1 MSASPFVG
9 QLPHGSSSMSHSEWI
24 LDFGVTRHMSPDSS
38 SFTSVSPSPSIHVM
52 TVDGTS
58 MPLVG
63 VGFVITPHLSLPNVY
78 LIPKLKLNLA
88 FVSQL

>member
-1 MSASPFVG
+1 M
-9 QLPHGSSSMSHSEWI
+9 
-24 LDFGVTRHMSPDSS
+24 
-38 SFTSVSPSPSIHVM
+38 SPSPSIHVM